1 MNWGRAF
8 LALPVLAYGAAFF
21 LNRALFFSALEAFA
35 SLCLRIAPAMAV
47 VIILMWTFNEFSTKA
62 LIERWLSQTGWKPWA
77 AATIG
82 GILSMGPVYLWY
94 PLIADLRE
102 KGLPASLAACFLYN
116 RAVKLPLLP
125 LLASYFGWVYA
136 LVLGIWTIIF
146 SILNGLIVGGI
157 AK

>member
-1 MNWGRAF
+1 MNPGRAF

-21 LNRALFFSALEAFA
+21 LNRSLFFSALDAFA
-35 SLCLRIAPAMAV
+35 SLCFTIAPAMALV
-47 VIILMWTFNEFSTKA
+47 TALMWVFNEFSTKA
-62 LIERWLSQTGWKPWA
+62 LIERWLSEKGWKSWL

-136 LVLGIWTIIF
+136 LVLGIWMIIF
-146 SILNGLIVGGI
+146 SILNGLIVGRI
-157 AK
+157 TK